1 MVTNK
6 QSRLGEFVQY
16 TSSEN
21 LNAYSTILFIWR
33 HSGMSSKDNGMF
45 IVNYNR
51 PACVSLHIYH
61 ATNGQCY
68 MYFIVFSEE
77 L

>member
-1 MVTNK
+1 
-6 QSRLGEFVQY
+6 
-16 TSSEN
+16 
-21 LNAYSTILFIWR
+21 
-33 HSGMSSKDNGMF
+33 MSSKDNGMF
-45 IVNYNR
+45 IKNYNR